1 MKTRL
6 LIMIAFIGLM
16 IPISN
21 AFATEPRI
29 IPIFQPDMELIPGE
43 NIIYGESFTIHAWL
57 ESYDNFPDGLGF
69 HVDVLDPFHNQVDS
83 TLWFAKQDFVYEF
96 DTTHPAYNITKSG
109 TYQIKIER
117 ADLMQ
122 RTGIFLK
129 TISFEILFPEPEQD
143 EPIPENCGPGTTL
156 QDGICVADKDGYAL
170 ARIQWPDRCYAAT
183 HVGTVRVIEADN
195 NFDSSKPDS
204 FKIQVWS
211 NHDKNHVLDITVT
224 ETGNDTNIFEG
235 TIPFGEI
242 GDESLQN
249 RLYISE
255 DITIMAKYVDRTL
268 PPNIL
273 YSEVPVT
280 LGTKVKITPYDFPPS
295 REYYDGKK
303 IPYDPCVMQVLGIA
317 KEKGQDLSWLNV
329 EFPSPL
335 QQVKS
340 GLLKHEVVCKQGL
353 TLIFS
358 ADYLPACVMPDSVAK
373 LFERGWIT
381 HHTAS
386 GLFPTSV
393 KIHEDTFRDPDK
405 VIPLLFMNELI
416 YRGIAYE
423 NQKTEYSNTDEG
435 YLETTRVCS
444 PLVSQNGSKFFI
456 SAVFHPEPFEITG
469 VFIDDNPPD
478 DCHKYLVTPTG
489 FFLRA
494 R

>member
-1 MKTRL
+1 MF
-6 LIMIAFIGLM
+6 IAFALTVHMPM
-16 IPISN
+16 IYAPPEPDPESDFYYSDHVITGKITSSEIVIDPREDN
-21 AFATEPRI
+21 STAT
-29 IPIFQPDMELIPGE
+29 FYDT
-43 NIIYGESFTIHAWL
+43 IIYQIQVTQWHKNPLDDEFITVYGTH
-57 ESYDNFPDGLGF
+57 FPNDVVPEPQWGVVEFEIGDMVYLYLDEADDGLHFREYGSY
-69 HVDVLDPFHNQVDS
+69 L
-83 TLWFAKQDFVYEF
+83 
-96 DTTHPAYNITKSG
+96 
-109 TYQIKIER
+109 IE
-117 ADLMQ
+117 
-122 RTGIFLK
+122 
-129 TISFEILFPEPEQD
+129 PEPEQD
-143 EPIPENCGPGTTL
+143 KPVPENCGPGTIL
-156 QDGICVADKDGYAL
+156 QDRICVADKDGYVL

-224 ETGNDTNIFEG
+224 ETGNNTNIFEG
-235 TIPFGEI
+235 TIPFAEI

-249 RLYISE
+249 RLYISK
-255 DITIMAKYVDRTL
+255 DITIMAKYADRTL

-303 IPYDPCVMQVLGIA
+303 IPYDPCVMQVLEIA

-329 EFPSPL
+329 EFPNPS

-340 GLLKHEVVCKQGL
+340 GLLRHEVVCKQGL

-358 ADYLPACVMPDSVAK
+358 VDYLPACVMPDSIAK

-386 GLFPTSV
+386 GLFPTFV
-393 KIHEDTFRDPDK
+393 KIHEDKFREPDK

-416 YRGIAYE
+416 FKGIAYE

-469 VFIDDNPPD
+469 MFIDVNPPD
-478 DCHKYLVTPTG
+478 DCHKYWVTPTG
-489 FFLRA
+489 FFLRVNTE
-494 R
+494 